1 MIQQSV
7 GIGLVFGAG
16 VGIIIG
22 LILNL
27 NIGFTIIIGAGSS
40 LLIRFCNKNVISVDL
55 LISRRIRSV
64 FTWGWVA

>member
-22 LILNL
+22 LIFNF
-27 NIGFTIIIGAGSS
+27 NIGFTIIIGAG
-40 LLIRFCNKNVISVDL
+40 LGLVIGSVIKML
-55 LISRRIRSV
+55 FR
-64 FTWGWVA
+64 

>member
-22 LILNL
+22 LIFNL
-27 NIGFTIIIGAGSS
+27 NIGFTIIIGAGLG
-40 LLIRFCNKNVISVDL
+40 LLVGSVIKML
-55 LISRRIRSV
+55 FR
-64 FTWGWVA
+64 